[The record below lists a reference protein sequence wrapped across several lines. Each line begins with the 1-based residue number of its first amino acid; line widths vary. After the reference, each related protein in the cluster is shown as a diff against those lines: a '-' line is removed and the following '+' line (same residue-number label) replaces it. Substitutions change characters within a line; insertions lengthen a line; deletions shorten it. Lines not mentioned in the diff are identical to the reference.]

1 MLMPPPNKLEL
12 CFILVVLKFFFFF
25 KVRNLIFAWGVEV
38 SEQNSSAATHAAW
51 SCLYLHQ
58 TATAIVPAGDKRP
71 PWSGAGQFP
80 RRPLSWSTLLSA
92 LHVTHVPSRLLA
104 KDQRHGFFSFMGVLP
119 ARKQVCALLAC
130 LLPIDARRGPQ
141 VPGNWGYRRLW
152 DVMETL
158 RATLRPPGTKVSAL
172 NCWAFCTAA
181 RLTEC
186 LMTTPVPTIPLEPF
200 VPHTWV
206 IWNNTLTSRKTSTGC
221 PKSFLLPQETLLR
234 PETKSRWTDSAVMPR
249 GENLVKQNILDSKY
263 GKNCW
268 FLSRRN
274 VSVVKYTDCSSGGL
288 GSVPSTYMLAN
299 NHL

>member
-1 MLMPPPNKLEL
+1 
-12 CFILVVLKFFFFF
+12 
-25 KVRNLIFAWGVEV
+25 
-38 SEQNSSAATHAAW
+38 
-51 SCLYLHQ
+51 
-58 TATAIVPAGDKRP
+58 
-71 PWSGAGQFP
+71 
-80 RRPLSWSTLLSA
+80 
-92 LHVTHVPSRLLA
+92 
-104 KDQRHGFFSFMGVLP
+104 MGVLP

-130 LLPIDARRGPQ
+130 LLPRDARRGPQ

-268 FLSRRN
+268 FLSWRN
-274 VSVVKYTDCSSGGL
+274 VSVVKYTDCSSRGL